1 MKNQNVKG
9 IIALVLVT
17 ALSFGVIIGT
27 KTLTTGDG
35 GAAGG
40 SSSAAAR
47 ELDVSGADSIEK
59 AVQLED
65 GSYVVSVVTKGYHGD
80 IRMDVTFDETK
91 TQVVNLAITD
101 ESETDGVGSKIT
113 EADFL
118 SQFANV
124 AAPVYLPGMSVE
136 SAGADGSGQG
146 EAQTEAAPQ
155 PVEDPV
161 QGAALQDGTYE
172 AQGTPDENGYTEQMT
187 MTVENGAIT
196 AVTWDSVAEDGT
208 SKSHLS
214 EIGEYVMTEDGL
226 TWKEQSEALAQTLI
240 ENQTLSAFTMDSQ
253 GKTDAVSG
261 VSISIGGFIS
271 LAEQCMEEAAGL
283 TREAPV
289 LQDGTYEAQ
298 GTPDENG
305 YTEQMTMTVEN
316 GAITAVTWDSV
327 AEDGTSKSHL
337 SEIGEYV
344 MTEDGPTWKEQSE
357 ALAQALIENQSLDI
371 LTMDDQGKT
380 DAVSGVS
387 ISIGGFVSL
396 AEQCMA
402 QAAGENQAPV
412 LQDGTYEAQG
422 TPDENGYTEQMTMTV
437 ENGAITAVTWDS
449 VAEDG
454 TSKSHLSEIGEYV
467 MTEDGLTWKEQSEA
481 LAQALI
487 ENQSLDVLTMD
498 DQGKTDAVSGV
509 SISIG
514 GFVSLAEQCMAQ
526 AAGEEL
532 PEETTAA
539 AETEAAQTE
548 AAQTESG
555 NAGSGQAGT
564 QIDAI
569 SGATVSS
576 TAVVTGVNAA
586 YQFLQTAE

>member
-27 KTLTTGDG
+27 KTLTAGDN

-40 SSSAAAR
+40 SEGTVAR
-47 ELDVSGADSIEK
+47 ELDVSGAEGIEK

-80 IRMDVTFDETK
+80 IRMDVTFDEGK
-91 TQVVNLAITD
+91 SVVQHLAVTD
-101 ESETDGVGSKIT
+101 QSETEGVGSKIT

-118 SQFANV
+118 VQFSGV
-124 AAPVYLPGMSVE
+124 PAPVYLPGMDA
-136 SAGADGSGQG
+136 AGGAASGEG
-146 EAQTEAAPQ
+146 AETETKEAPQ

-172 AQGTPDENGYTEQMT
+172 AYGEPDANGYTYHVA

-196 AVTWDSVAEDGT
+196 AVTWDGIGEDGS

-240 ENQTLSAFTMDSQ
+240 ENQTLSVFTMDSQ

-261 VSISIGGFIS
+261 VSISIGDFIS
-271 LAEQCMEEAAGL
+271 LARQCMEEAAGM
-283 TREAPV
+283 TQEAPA
-289 LQDGTYEAQ
+289 LQDGTYEAH
-298 GTPDENG
+298 GEPDANG
-305 YTEQMTMTVEN
+305 YTYQVTMTVEN
-316 GAITAVTWDSV
+316 GVITAVTWDGIG
-327 AEDGTSKSHL
+327 EDGSSKSHL

-371 LTMDDQGKT
+371 FTMDEAGKT

-387 ISIGGFVSL
+387 ISIGDFVSL
-396 AEQCMA
+396 AQ
-402 QAAGENQAPV
+402 
-412 LQDGTYEAQG
+412 
-422 TPDENGYTEQMTMTV
+422 
-437 ENGAITAVTWDS
+437 
-449 VAEDG
+449 
-454 TSKSHLSEIGEYV
+454 
-467 MTEDGLTWKEQSEA
+467 
-481 LAQALI
+481 
-487 ENQSLDVLTMD
+487 
-498 DQGKTDAVSGV
+498 
-509 SISIG
+509 
-514 GFVSLAEQCMAQ
+514 QCMAQ

-532 PEETTAA
+532 PAQTEAAETKE
-539 AETEAAQTE
+539 AETEAAGG
-548 AAQTESG
+548 SS
-555 NAGSGQAGT
+555 AGQGDG

-569 SGATVSS
+569 SGATISS
-576 TAVVTGVNAA
+576 KAVVTGVNAA
-586 YQFLQTAE
+586 YQYLQTAE